1 MTLALGLTTLA
12 RMLDT
17 SLAQHVLAAMLSLAP
32 PGHSAYSR
40 TVVPECDKVCQST
53 RVCSDPGTICDAPSY
68 SKGFR
73 AYTRQENA
81 EEGLR
86 RYVGIAE
93 AIADV
98 AENLPEWRFD
108 RRELADV
115 ITTHAFFESGFR
127 ADVHAGVG
135 PAAYG
140 DCSSYDA
147 RTGAKVKDG
156 TPGAARYCR
165 AGCLLQINVR
175 MLRVVSPNEKL
186 VLRDIVGT
194 SAERT
199 RTCITMGARV
209 IVKTRGSMARQGDS
223 WVFATMKSY
232 GGLFAQARTNTYAK
246 VKRAPPTLPESV
258 LAQLGIRP
266 ES

>member
-1 MTLALGLTTLA
+1 
-12 RMLDT
+12 MLDT

-40 TVVPECDKVCQST
+40 TVVPDCDKTCQAT
-53 RVCSDPGTICDAPSY
+53 RVCADPGTICDAPSFSRY
-68 SKGFR
+68 ER
-73 AYTRQENA
+73 AYTRQETA
-81 EEGLR
+81 QEGLR
-86 RYVGIAE
+86 RYAGIAE

-115 ITTHAFFESGFR
+115 ITTHMFFESGLR
-127 ADVHAGVG
+127 ADVQAGVG

-140 DCSSYDA
+140 DCSSADP
-147 RTGAKVKDG
+147 RTGARVKEG
-156 TPGAARYCR
+156 TPGARRYCR
-165 AGCLLQINVR
+165 AGCLMQINVQ

-186 VLRDIVGT
+186 ALRDIVGT
-194 SAERT
+194 SPERT

-209 IVKTRGSMARQGDS
+209 IAKTRGSAKRAGDS
-223 WVFATMKSY
+223 WVLATMQNY
-232 GGLFAQARTNTYAK
+232 GGLFAQARTSTYAK
-246 VKRAPPTLPESV
+246 VKKAPPTLPDSV

-266 ES
+266 DT